1 MDFNEIIMS
10 RYATKK
16 FDEKKIDEN
25 TVDQICEMTR
35 FTPSALNIQPWK
47 IKVVSDQETKDKL
60 LAASMDQPQVSTCS
74 HLMVFCSDVDMKGN
88 AQKLIESMNKM
99 GVPEENMKQFE
110 GVIEYFI
117 GNFGQKEAALSE
129 AQANVFMAA
138 ITAIYAAKSLG
149 VDSCPM
155 QGFDPS
161 AYREILNLPSGLVPS
176 IIVPLG
182 YPADNQMP
190 KMRFPKEDIFI

>member
-1 MDFNEIIMS
+1 MDFNGIIMS

-16 FDEKKIDEN
+16 FDGKKIDED

-60 LAASMDQPQVSTCS
+60 SAASMDQPQVSTCS
-74 HLMVFCSDVDMKGN
+74 HLMVFCADTDMEGN
-88 AQKLIESMNKM
+88 AQKLVESMNKM

-110 GVIEYFI
+110 GVIEYFL
-117 GNFGQKEAALSE
+117 GNFGKIEAALSE

-155 QGFDPS
+155 QGFDQS
-161 AYREILNLPSGLVPS
+161 AYTEILNLPSGLVPS
-176 IIVPLG
+176 IIVPMG